1 MHNTINKHDARKQDF
16 IVVKERNNVDIA
28 KIVAPHELQVGIE
41 GFKGSSLRVI
51 GNGRIAGSL
60 EVLGGIKGA
69 LKLPDGTLALR
80 AGAGLRV
87 IDSGH
92 GTVTLL
98 LGSSA
103 GGIETLIRPGDG
115 IESSTSNGITTLSL
129 DTSYIAATRVGV
141 VVPSGSGLIG
151 TLTSGGLLS
160 LSLDQNVFPEQQTLS
175 AGSGILFSTGTS
187 GELVISSTATGS
199 SPLQVLVTD
208 GITGSLINGTLSLAL
223 DRTGLAC
230 LTGSVFTGQIVA
242 QGGLSGSLTML
253 SDGSTPF
260 LRGGAG
266 IQIVTGSN
274 GQVEISSISGAGSGI
289 GAELVM
295 NGSLTGTQDGI
306 NLEFELAEAPADP
319 NSFMLWLNGQLLTLG
334 NDYSLNGRKVNFAG
348 STPPVQTD
356 IVRVMYSRRVSAKL
370 YAISAAPAQ
379 LQVSGGEL
387 AGVTLPNDPDP
398 SESLML
404 FMNGQLLT
412 QGAGFDYTLSGRG
425 VTFSIPQLT
434 ADTIRATYSYTA

>member
-1 MHNTINKHDARKQDF
+1 MQHLKKNDVRKQDF
-16 IVVKERNNVDIA
+16 IVVKEKNSLDIA

-41 GFKGSSLRVI
+41 GFKGSSLRVV
-51 GNGRIAGSL
+51 GNGHVAGSL
-60 EVLGGIKGA
+60 EVLRGIKGA

-87 IDSGH
+87 IDSGN
-92 GTVTLL
+92 GTVTLS
-98 LGSSA
+98 LGSSV
-103 GGIETLIRPGDG
+103 GGIETLIRPGAG
-115 IESSTSNGITTLSL
+115 ITSSTSNGVVTLSL
-129 DTSYIAATRVGV
+129 NTSYIAAARAGV
-141 VVPSGSGLIG
+141 MIPSGSGLIG
-151 TLTSGGLLS
+151 TLNHEGLLS
-160 LSLDQNVFPEQQTLS
+160 LSLDQSIFPEQQTLS

-187 GELVISSTATGS
+187 GELVISSAATGS
-199 SPLQVLVTD
+199 SPIQVLATD
-208 GITGSLINGTLSLAL
+208 GIAGSLVNDVLSLSL
-223 DRTGLAC
+223 DRTGLAY
-230 LTGSVFTGQIVA
+230 LTGSIFTGRIIA

-260 LRGGAG
+260 LRAGTG

-274 GQVEISSISGAGSGI
+274 GQVEISSVSGAGSGV
-289 GAELVM
+289 GTELVM
-295 NGSLTGTQDGI
+295 NGSPTGTQDGV
-306 NLEFELAEAPADP
+306 NLEFELTEAPADP

-334 NDYSLNGRKVNFAG
+334 VDYSLNGRKVNFAG
-348 STPPVQTD
+348 SAPPVQTD
-356 IVRVMYSRRVSAKL
+356 IVRVLYSRRVSAKL
-370 YAISAAPAQ
+370 YAISAAPAGI
-379 LQVSGGEL
+379 QVSGGEL